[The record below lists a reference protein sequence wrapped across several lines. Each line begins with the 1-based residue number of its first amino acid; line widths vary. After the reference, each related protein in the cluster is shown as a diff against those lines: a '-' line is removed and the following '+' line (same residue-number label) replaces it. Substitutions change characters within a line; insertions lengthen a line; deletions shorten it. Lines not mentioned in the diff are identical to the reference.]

1 MHEKLQ
7 ICDEFQELL
16 ERVAA
21 RAMCNVQ
28 AKLQSLLQVSRQ
40 GGKCSVTSVMQV
52 PRDSA
57 KHVASSK
64 RSCATE
70 DPEHLRLRSDS

>member
-1 MHEKLQ
+1 ML
-7 ICDEFQELL
+7 
-16 ERVAA
+16 RVPRTVGKGGSQSDVQCPSEVAKPVA
-21 RAMCNVQ
+21 NV
-28 AKLQSLLQVSRQ
+28 KTR
-40 GGKCSVTSVMQV
+40 GGKRSVTSVMQF

-64 RSCATE
+64 RSCTTE